1 MLSINKIKEEIKII
15 KDIKKIIR
23 KAEQRTFKNFLKIG
37 TFSGFLISVPL
48 FLINEFFIS
57 FTSFSLGY
65 MIFCLIILTLNKK
78 SRVKFSF
85 KEFNTDY
92 DRIFYVNKKEENEI
106 QSLLKKL
113 SESTKDYIK
122 TKELDKNR
130 IKNLYIE
137 SLRKQKTINLLNN
150 LEEILEDL
158 NDNNKQVL
166 KYEVFEFILNNI
178 NKQEFNNNKDKL
190 INLMEKELEGQSE
203 IYLLERMK
211 DLKLQYDDE
220 EINKY
225 KSQLK
230 ESIMNNEIKEIQKE
244 KKIIHSI

>member
-1 MLSINKIKEEIKII
+1 MLSINKIKEEIKIT
-15 KDIKKIIR
+15 KNIKKIII
-23 KAEQRTFKNFLKIG
+23 KAEKRTLKNIFKIAIFIGLIVAFPFFLMDKI
-37 TFSGFLISVPL
+37 LL
-48 FLINEFFIS
+48 
-57 FTSFSLGY
+57 SFSSFILVH
-65 MIFCLIILTLNKK
+65 MIFCLIILILNKK
-78 SRVKFSF
+78 SRIKFNY

-113 SESTKDYIK
+113 SDSTKNYIK
-122 TKELDKNR
+122 TKNLDNNR